1 MRIETNARLVSRNK
15 RLATVMFF
23 VSMAVLIGGFFL
35 ITATQGVAAQAE
47 DSGSF
52 LASSLLST
60 LVLPAS
66 LICTIFSV
74 RLTNLWLRQPRP
86 EEAIKEGLKGISKKS
101 TLYNY
106 YHFPARHVL
115 ISPQGVFAIVTR
127 FQEGKF
133 SVEGDKWK
141 TAGGAL
147 TAVTRFFRQDHIA
160 NPTHDALRAAEH
172 VQKLLD
178 SKMPGVHVQPLI
190 IFVDPR
196 AQIEAINPQV
206 PVLYADER
214 KEPNLRDY
222 LREISDRQTKL
233 SEEQVTNAKA
243 KKKPGKPAEEVNG
256 GALDA
261 EAVAE
266 AFDDATA
273 EVLAK

>member
-1 MRIETNARLVSRNK
+1 MRIETNTALVKKNK
-15 RLATVMFF
+15 RLATIMFF
-23 VSMAVLIGGFFL
+23 ISMGVLIGGFFL

-86 EEAIKEGLKGISKKS
+86 EEAIKEGLKGISKRS
-101 TLYNY
+101 TFYSY

-115 ISPQGVFAIVTR
+115 IAPQGVFAMVTR
-127 FQEGKF
+127 FQEGRYT
-133 SVEGDKWK
+133 VEGDKWK

-147 TAVTRFFRQDHIA
+147 GAVTRFFRQDHIA
-160 NPTHDALRAAEH
+160 NPTHDAQRAAAH
-172 VQKLLD
+172 VQAMLD

-196 AQIEAINPQV
+196 ATVESINPDV

-222 LREISDRQTKL
+222 MRKL
-233 SEEQVTNAKA
+233 SEQQSVLAEELAAKN
-243 KKKPGKPAEEVNG
+243 KKKPGKPATDDAETG
-256 GALDA
+256 GIDA
-261 EAVAE
+261 EAVAD

-273 EVLAK
+273 ELLAK

>member
-1 MRIETNARLVSRNK
+1 MRIETNTALVKRNK
-15 RLATVMFF
+15 RLATAMFF
-23 VSMAVLIGGFFL
+23 VSMAVLVGGFFL
-35 ITATQGVAAQAE
+35 ITATQGIAAQTE
-47 DSGSF
+47 DSGSV
-52 LASSLLST
+52 LVSSLLTT

-86 EEAIKEGLKGISKKS
+86 EEAIKEGLKGISRKS

-115 ISPQGVFAIVTR
+115 IAPQGVFAVVTR

-160 NPTHDALRAAEH
+160 NPTHDAQRAAEH

-178 SKMPGVHVQPLI
+178 SKMPGLHVQPLI

-196 AQIEAINPQV
+196 AQVETVDTAV

-222 LREISDRQTKL
+222 LREISDRQAKL
-233 SEEQVTNAKA
+233 AAEQAAKS
-243 KKKPGKPAEEVNG
+243 KKKPGKGADDADSG
-256 GALDA
+256 GIDA

-273 EVLAK
+273 DMLAK

>member
-1 MRIETNARLVSRNK
+1 MRIETNTALVKRNK

-23 VSMAVLIGGFFL
+23 ISMAVLIGGFFL
-35 ITATQGVAAQAE
+35 ITATQGLAAQSNN
-47 DSGSF
+47 DGNF

-86 EEAIKEGLKGISKKS
+86 EEAIKEGLKGISRRS
-101 TLYNY
+101 TLYSY

-115 ISPQGVFAIVTR
+115 IAPQGVFAIVTR

-160 NPTHDALRAAEH
+160 NPTHDAERAAAY
-172 VQKLLD
+172 VQKMLD
-178 SKMPGVHVQPLI
+178 SKMPGLHVQPLV

-196 AQIEAINPQV
+196 AQVEAVNPAV

-214 KEPNLRDY
+214 KQPNLRDY
-222 LREISDRQTKL
+222 LREISDRQAKL
-233 SEEQVTNAKA
+233 VEEQAAKS
-243 KKKPGKPAEEVNG
+243 KKKPGKPATDDADTG
-256 GALDA
+256 GIDA

-273 EVLAK
+273 EMLAK

>member
-1 MRIETNARLVSRNK
+1 MRIETNSTLVKRNK
-15 RLATVMFF
+15 RMATAMFF

-35 ITATQGVAAQAE
+35 ITATQGVAAQSE
-47 DSGSF
+47 ESGSF

-86 EEAIKEGLKGISKKS
+86 EEAIEKGLKGISRRS

-106 YHFPARHVL
+106 YHFPSRHVL
-115 ISPQGVFAIVTR
+115 IAPQGVFAIVTR
-127 FQEGKF
+127 FQDGKF
-133 SVEGDKWK
+133 TNEGDKWK

-160 NPTHDALRAAEH
+160 NPTHDAQRAAAH

-178 SKMPGVHVQPLI
+178 SKMPGVHVQPLV

-196 AQIEAINPQV
+196 ATVDALNPDV

-222 LREISDRQTKL
+222 LREISDRQSKL
-233 SEEQVTNAKA
+233 AEEQAAKS
-243 KKKPGKPAEEVNG
+243 KKKPGKPAADEVDSG
-256 GALDA
+256 GIDA

-273 EVLAK
+273 ELLAK